1 MIRFRVATACAIAL
15 GFSLLL
21 ARVHPF
27 GDAGLYSAR
36 GTHAPVMQKSNVP
49 PQVRD
54 LLAAKCADCHS
65 SQTRTPF
72 YGRLAPVSWLL
83 ERDILEGRKHMD
95 LSAWD
100 SYTPEEQQT
109 LKAKIIQQTRS
120 GKMPLPQYRN
130 IHRGSA
136 VTATDLAILSQWNH
150 QPSLLETASAQQP
163 PSGDVA
169 EGKLIFEKRC
179 TGCHALDQNREG
191 PKLGG
196 VFGRS
201 AGQVRGFMYS
211 PALENT
217 HIVWNEMTLDRWL
230 ADPDAYVP
238 GNNMDF
244 RVVNPRERQELIRY
258 FKEMAAK

>member
-1 MIRFRVATACAIAL
+1 MIHLRIASACAIAL
-15 GFSLLL
+15 GSSLLL

-27 GDAGLYSAR
+27 GDAGLHSAR
-36 GTHAPVMQKSNVP
+36 DAHASIMRRSDVP
-49 PQVRD
+49 AQVRD

-65 SQTRTPF
+65 SQTHTPF
-72 YGRLAPVSWLL
+72 YGRLAPISWML
-83 ERDILEGRKHMD
+83 ERDIVEGRKRMD

-136 VTATDLAILSQWNH
+136 ITVADLEILSKWSH
-150 QPSLLETASAQQP
+150 QASLLETASAEQP
-163 PSGDVA
+163 PSGDA
-169 EGKLIFEKRC
+169 AAGKLVFEKRC

-191 PKLGG
+191 PKLSG
-196 VFGRS
+196 VFGRT

-211 PALENT
+211 PALEDT
-217 HIVWNEMTLDRWL
+217 HIVWNEMTLDHWL
-230 ADPDAYVP
+230 TDPDAYVP

-244 RVVNPRERQELIRY
+244 RVSNPQERRELISF
-258 FKEMAAK
+258 FKELAAK